1 MVADDVTTRHLRR
14 GRFRELQNHVK
25 TRQSRHGPELM
36 IPGVA
41 AGSDRVLTATAVQWL
56 VTGFGGI
63 VRAEPIRGLYTNH
76 QNSLALE
83 GLWQHALC
91 GPAVLANSASACGD
105 GQGNRVQVPG
115 GARRCER
122 GAARRE
128 GESRSL
134 GRARASALG
143 RLRRCGVGENLLLQ
157 MRKPEDL
164 QGACRQRQTIAVCGR
179 SRKMRAAAG
188 GTPSRP
194 ICVWMI
200 GPKRAEM

>member
-1 MVADDVTTRHLRR
+1 MVANDVTTRHLRR
-14 GRFRELQNHVK
+14 GRFRELPNHVK
-25 TRQSRHGPELM
+25 TRQSRHGPEPM

-76 QNSLALE
+76 PNSLALE
-83 GLWQHALC
+83 GLWQHARC

-105 GQGNRVQVPG
+105 GQGNRVQVPD

-143 RLRRCGVGENLLLQ
+143 RLRRCGVGENASPDAQ
-157 MRKPEDL
+157 AR
-164 QGACRQRQTIAVCGR
+164 R
-179 SRKMRAAAG
+179 
-188 GTPSRP
+188 PSRGMQTAADYRGLRQ
-194 ICVWMI
+194 V
-200 GPKRAEM
+200 AENAGRGGRNPVAAHLRLDDRP